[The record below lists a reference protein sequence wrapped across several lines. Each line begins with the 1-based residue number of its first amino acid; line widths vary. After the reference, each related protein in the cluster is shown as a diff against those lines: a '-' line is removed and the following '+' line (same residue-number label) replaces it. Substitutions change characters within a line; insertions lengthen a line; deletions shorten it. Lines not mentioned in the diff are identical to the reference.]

1 MPISALP
8 ADMLRVERLCAGY
21 GGIQVL
27 TDVSLRLRC
36 GEIVAIVGANGAGK
50 STLLRTIM
58 GSLPASRGSVSFE
71 DTTLTGMAPH
81 RIAEHGIRLVP
92 EGRRVF
98 PNLSVEEN
106 ILIGAYLRP
115 RAAAKQVLEGAFET
129 FPILAERR
137 RQLASTLSGGQQQML
152 ALARAL
158 AAEPRLLMLDEPS
171 LGLAPKVVEE
181 VFERL
186 AVLRNAKRGL
196 LLVEQNARK
205 ALELADRAYVLENG
219 RVALEGLAHV
229 LSANDSVIE
238 AYLGGADP

>member
-1 MPISALP
+1 MPISASP
-8 ADMLRVERLCAGY
+8 ADMLRVDRLCAGY
-21 GGIQVL
+21 GDIQVL
-27 TDVSLRLRC
+27 TDVSLRLGR

-58 GSLPASRGSVSFE
+58 GSLRTRRGSVRFE
-71 DTTLTGMAPH
+71 DAVLTGMAPH
-81 RIAEHGIRLVP
+81 RIAEQGIRLVP

-106 ILIGAYLRP
+106 ILTGAYLRP
-115 RAAAKQVLEGAFET
+115 REGAKQALERAFAL

-137 RQLASTLSGGQQQML
+137 RQLASTLSGGEQQML
-152 ALARAL
+152 ALTRAL
-158 AAEPRLLMLDEPS
+158 AGEPRLLMLDEPS

-181 VFERL
+181 IFGRL
-186 AVLRNAKRGL
+186 ADLRNANSGL

-219 RVALEGLAHV
+219 RVALEGPACD
-229 LSANDSVIE
+229 LSTHESVVA
-238 AYLGGADP
+238 AYLGGNR